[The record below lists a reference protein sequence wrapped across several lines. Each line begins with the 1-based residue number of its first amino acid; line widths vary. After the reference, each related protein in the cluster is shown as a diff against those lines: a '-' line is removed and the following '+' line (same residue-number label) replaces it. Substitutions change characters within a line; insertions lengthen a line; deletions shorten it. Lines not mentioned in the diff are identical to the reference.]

1 MMRLSTP
8 VMVCTCALAFLWST
22 AFRRFYSRSSARCE
36 RLLLDSDFF
45 LMRPCILPWPFC
57 SQRVARGGLGCRGK
71 TDLPRSPTATS
82 RGATSPNNA
91 PFSSFSLEPVR
102 GIECFTS
109 AALDRPPSWRPR
121 SHQQWPARMATSIAR
136 NPRRGLP
143 RPPSWRPRSHHGG
156 TAQMGPPRGS
166 RPLELR
172 QSSWHGPPRPSRC
185 ATTRC
190 GRSS

>member
-1 MMRLSTP
+1 
-8 VMVCTCALAFLWST
+8 MVCTCALAFLWST
-22 AFRRFYSRSSARCE
+22 ASRRCYSRSSARCE

-45 LMRPCILPWPFC
+45 LMRPCILPWPYC
-57 SQRVARGGLGCRGK
+57 SQRVARGGLGSRGK

-91 PFSSFSLEPVR
+91 PFSIFSLELVR

-109 AALDRPPSWRPR
+109 AALAGLQKLTRRELARPLSWRPR
-121 SHQQWPARMATSIAR
+121 SHQGWPAQMATSIAR
-136 NPRRGLP
+136 NPP
-143 RPPSWRPRSHHGG
+143 R
-156 TAQMGPPRGS
+156 GPPRGS

-172 QSSWHGPPRPSRC
+172 RSSWHGPPRPSRC